1 MAARING
8 FTVHAWGEIPWC
20 KSSSTGNMTVQA
32 GNSGSRDMSSMASKT
47 EVCRW
52 VFNHEVEALG
62 AETLGILEENTTEAS
77 RRKGYKFR
85 GNIAD
90 PLRLRPF
97 GGVFL
102 RRFVATSSCH
112 AGEHFE
118 QSFSHESE

>member
-1 MAARING
+1 MASRING

-52 VFNHEVEALG
+52 IFIDEVEALG

-97 GGVFL
+97 GGLNVCFY
-102 RRFVATSSCH
+102 
-112 AGEHFE
+112 
-118 QSFSHESE
+118 